1 MAQRQ
6 GRSALPR
13 CQGEGPGGR
22 RVLILWPDMEGL
34 DPLEERQFLAAR
46 RKAEGSFDEM
56 LINGDTATPGYASLD
71 GLFKRLIEE
80 GEV

>member
-1 MAQRQ
+1 LVYLWRDI
-6 GRSALPR
+6 
-13 CQGEGPGGR
+13 EGS
-22 RVLILWPDMEGL
+22 

-56 LINGDTATPGYASLD
+56 LINGDTATPGFASLG

-80 GEV
+80 GEA

>member
-1 MAQRQ
+1 
-6 GRSALPR
+6 
-13 CQGEGPGGR
+13 
-22 RVLILWPDMEGL
+22 MEGL